1 MERAGIK
8 MNEEFKCPTCSG
20 YIPNND
26 NIGAYAGA
34 ISRKDNKTEI
44 CSACGMDEAL
54 ADYKQQLR
62 KVSGIAWQST
72 VLEEMV
78 EHLDDNE
85 ISLLVNAL
93 NDAVAEICES
103 YEIK

>member
-20 YIPNND
+20 YIPNNE

-44 CSACGMDEAL
+44 CSACGTREAMEEFSEHL
-54 ADYKQQLR
+54 D
-62 KVSGIAWQST
+62 KVAGIAWQST
-72 VLEEMV
+72 VTEQMIA
-78 EHLDDNE
+78 HLDENE
-85 ISLLVNAL
+85 ISLLINAL

-103 YEIK
+103 YEIE

>member
-8 MNEEFKCPTCSG
+8 MSEQFKCPTCSG
-20 YIPNND
+20 YIPNNE

-44 CSACGMDEAL
+44 CSACGTKEAL
-54 ADYKQQLR
+54 EDFEQHIK
-62 KVSGIAWQST
+62 KVSGVAWQST
-72 VLEEMV
+72 LTEEMIA
-78 EHLDDNE
+78 HLDDNE

>member
-44 CSACGMDEAL
+44 CSACGTREAMEDFSEHL
-54 ADYKQQLR
+54 D
-62 KVSGIAWQST
+62 KVAGIAWQST
-72 VLEEMV
+72 VTEQMIA
-78 EHLDDNE
+78 HLDDNE